1 MNALTLASLPYRAAE
16 RFGDKVAL
24 HCEGR
29 PFSFLE
35 LERRITA
42 LAAGLSD
49 LGLRSGQRVI
59 LYLPNSWQ
67 WIVSYY
73 AIARI
78 GCVVVPANILLAGEE
93 IQFMAEDCGASALIA
108 PAERTVALASL
119 IGQPLALVYITV
131 GDPLV
136 PSAAQFETLLITS
149 RRCPTPDI
157 APEDISTICYTSGTT
172 GRPKGAVLTHAAIVL
187 NTAMTATMHVRTA
200 EDIVV
205 TALPCTHVY
214 GNVVMNGAFL
224 CGYSLVLMARF
235 DTEQVLEA
243 IERYEATLFEGV
255 PTMYFYLIGSEV
267 AQPRRPKTLR
277 RATVGGQTMPISQLL
292 ETRKWLG
299 CPLLELWGM
308 TEIAG
313 PGTTHSFYGQEKLG
327 SIGLPLPSNHL
338 KIVELHDR
346 TSLVETGGVGEMLIR
361 GSTLMREYWNRPE
374 ETDAVLHNGWLATG
388 DLAYRDQDDYLY
400 VVDRV
405 KEMIITAGYNIYPSE
420 LERVIAEHPAVQMV
434 AVGAA
439 PDLAKGELAIAYVV
453 LKVSGIATEET
464 LLTYCRTR
472 LASYKV
478 PRAVRFVTEL
488 PKTSTGKIMR
498 RALAHLAN

>member
-1 MNALTLASLPYRAAE
+1 MTALTLASLTYRAAE

-67 WIVSYY
+67 WIVCYY

-78 GCVVVPANILLAGEE
+78 GCVVVPANILLSGEE
-93 IQFMAEDCGASALIA
+93 LQFIAEDCGASALIA

-119 IGQPLALVYITV
+119 IGQQLALAYITV
-131 GDPLV
+131 GDPLI

-149 RRCPTPDI
+149 RRSPTPDI
-157 APEDISTICYTSGTT
+157 APQDLSTICYTSGTT
-172 GRPKGAVLTHAAIVL
+172 GRPKGAVLTHAAVVL
-187 NTAMTATMHVRTA
+187 NTAMTATMHIRRGDDV
-200 EDIVV
+200 VV

-214 GNVVMNGAFL
+214 GNVVMNAAFL
-224 CGYSLVLMARF
+224 CGYSLVLLARF
-235 DTEQVLEA
+235 DAEQVLEA
-243 IERYEATLFEGV
+243 IERYRATLFEGV
-255 PTMYFYLIGSEV
+255 PTMYFYLIGSEGD
-267 AQPRRPKTLR
+267 RRRQLSTLR
-277 RATVGGQTMPISQLL
+277 RATVGGQTMPLSQLL

-313 PGTTHSFYGQEKLG
+313 PGTTHSFYGPEKPG
-327 SIGLPLPSNHL
+327 SIGLPLPSNQL
-338 KIVELHDR
+338 KIVEIHDR
-346 TSLVETGGVGEMLIR
+346 TTLVKSSAVGEMLIR
-361 GSTLMREYWNRPE
+361 GPTLMREYWHRPE
-374 ETDAVLHNGWLATG
+374 ETDAVLQDGWLATG
-388 DLAYRDQDDYLY
+388 DLAYCDQDDYLY

-453 LKVSGIATEET
+453 LKSGGIASEES

-478 PRAVRFVTEL
+478 PKGIRFVTEL
-488 PKTSTGKIMR
+488 PKTSTGKIIR
-498 RALAHLAN
+498 RALAHLAT